1 MEYGIQLKHSLTLF
15 TLLAGLAG
23 ASFSVSAEEADDGPV
38 HELPPQYV
46 MVSTRTPISLERA
59 SPSVEL
65 IDSEEMEFWQDRG
78 LFDVISRESGLALA
92 RNGSVGS
99 VGSLF
104 IRGTESRHTA
114 VLLDGRR
121 LNPGLANQFDLE
133 HLTVDNLSSVQLMK
147 GASSVI
153 YGLSG
158 IGGVIDLRTDSA
170 FDSTDFGHVSHEF
183 GSNDYVRTSG
193 GLDYVGENWGTSL
206 ELSALSTENER
217 VNDDYESSSLTH
229 RLDFNISDRFALE
242 FVGRYTDTEK
252 KNPGS
257 VFNPSSFAYGE
268 TENWLLSPGFRYST
282 DDLSVHFFYSR
293 SELKFEGV
301 NDFGGAFPFLSS
313 VDSDEFSLQVDLSL
327 GENMLLTAGANHR
340 VDEPF
345 SSNNASYDTE
355 FKQTGAFLQLI
366 AVVSDSLELRGGLR
380 ADEFSEYDDVL
391 TGNLEVIYTIEDWQ
405 TGVFAKVANSFSPPT
420 GQDLIFDG
428 DPVTTP
434 VNPEE
439 SVSYELGVRKSFDNQ
454 QLEIEMVYFRNEIDD
469 LIDFV
474 FDSNTSVFD
483 GFNIDEAL
491 TEGVEAG
498 FDYQLNESFF
508 LSGSYTYLT
517 AENET
522 TDERLEKRPR
532 HTIQLSAEYA
542 VTDDVSLGVNAT
554 THVDRI
560 GFNNAVLKDFSVVNL
575 VGSWAV
581 SEEIDVFVRINNLF
595 DKGYELSAGYPS
607 LRRAGYIGARYTF

>member
-153 YGLSG
+153 YGSSG

-252 KNPGS
+252 ENPGS

-420 GQDLIFDG
+420 GQHLIFDE

-522 TDERLEKRPR
+522 TNERLEKRPR

-581 SEEIDVFVRINNLF
+581 SEEIDVFVRVNNLF